1 MLAIVLSGGG
11 AKGAYQIGVWK
22 ALRKLKIKYDI
33 VTGTSV
39 GALNGAMMVI
49 GDYKKAYKVWK
60 NINYN
65 NILDNSNFNN
75 EHDAIKYYA
84 KSFIKNGGASITSL
98 ENLVEMA
105 IDEKKFYKSKVD
117 FGLITV
123 NLSKFEP
130 NTVKK
135 QDIKHGDLKKYIIA
149 SATCYPFFKKK
160 NIDNNNYIDG
170 GFFDNLPINLAISLG
185 ATDIIAVDLKAVGIK
200 QRVKDKNVNIKYITP
215 RNDTGSFLEFESE
228 SARKNIKLGYNDT
241 MKAFYKLDGNKYTF
255 KKGDLDKNY
264 QKLYNKFINI
274 LSILYGEDS
283 LKKLIKQSDDKKD
296 YNEINI
302 LNSFNKLIEELGILL
317 KIDVT
322 NIYKIKDYNRLL
334 KKKILYVSSI
344 NNDKNIKK
352 IISMFHNEKVVKY
365 IYDLLNDSI
374 YLNKKKILSYDLL
387 YSEEIIMAVY
397 LYVIK

>member
-39 GALNGAMMVI
+39 GALNGAMMVT
-49 GDYKKAYKVWK
+49 GDYKRAYKVWS

-65 NILDNSNFNN
+65 KILDNSNFNN
-75 EHDAIKYYA
+75 NHDAIKYYA
-84 KSFIKNGGASITSL
+84 KNLIKSGGSSITSL
-98 ENLVEMA
+98 ENLIEVS
-105 IDEKKFYKSKVD
+105 IDEKKFYKSKVN

-123 NLSKFEP
+123 NLSKLEP
-130 NTVKK
+130 RMIIKN
-135 QDIKHGDLKKYIIA
+135 DIENGDLKKYIVA

-170 GFFDNLPINLAISLG
+170 GFFDNLPINLAVSLG

-200 QRVKDKNVNIKYITP
+200 QKVKDKDVNIKYIVP

-241 MKAFYKLDGNKYTF
+241 MKAFYKLDGDKYTF
-255 KKGDLDKNY
+255 KLGHLDKNY
-264 QKLYNKFINI
+264 HKYFNSFMNI
-274 LSILYGEDS
+274 LSFLYGDNS
-283 LKKLIKQSDDKKD
+283 LTKLVKQSDD
-296 YNEINI
+296 NINI
-302 LNSFNKLIEELGILL
+302 IKSFNNIIENIGVLL
-317 KIDVT
+317 KIDFYKV
-322 NIYKIKDYNRLL
+322 YKINKYNKLL
-334 KKKILYVSSI
+334 RKEILKVDAIKKHSG
-344 NNDKNIKK
+344 IKK
-352 IISMFHNEKVVKY
+352 IMGMLHNEKIVKY
-365 IYDLLNDSI
+365 IYDLLNEQVID
-374 YLNKKKILSYDLL
+374 KKKILSYDLL
-387 YSEEIIMAVY
+387 YSDEILMAVY